1 MAFLLKDSPECAKSE
16 LELFSLPPTQTVIE
30 RGQWVEFHPLANVSD
45 GGPVE
50 FNISGSGEEY
60 LDLSQTQLYV
70 KVKIVGKDGKPLA
83 EKDKVGP
90 VNLFLHSMFSQV
102 DISLNERLIS
112 SSNNTYP
119 YRAMIEK
126 LLNHGFDVKTS
137 QLSSELFFKDTAGRM
152 NVYDPADPN
161 PNEGFTKRADLFK
174 LSAPVDMIG
183 RLHLDMFHQ
192 ERLLLNMVD
201 VKIKLIRSK
210 PEFCLLAAAENFKV
224 SLEHASLF
232 VRKVR
237 VSPGVVLGHA
247 KSLEKTT
254 AKYPVNRVICKAYS
268 IPTGNM
274 SFVQDN
280 IFTGQMPNRIVI
292 GCVDNDAFNGSYK
305 KSPFEFKHYNIN
317 FIGVYVDGQPVPHNP
332 LQPDF
337 ENQLFV
343 RAYQNLFTNAENKG
357 LYLSRSEFSQGYS
370 LFCFE
375 LSPDLCDGSHL
386 NLIRHS
392 NLRLEIKFGT
402 TLAQTVSLIV
412 YAEFENLI
420 EINKSRNI
428 LYDFGN

>member
-1 MAFLLKDSPECAKSE
+1 MAFLLQDSPECAKSE

-45 GGPVE
+45 AGPLELNV
-50 FNISGSGEEY
+50 SGSGEEY

-70 KVKIVGKDGKPLA
+70 KAKILNNDGTILKDKS
-83 EKDKVGP
+83 KVGP

-102 DISLNERLIS
+102 DISLNERLVS

-161 PNEGFTKRADLFK
+161 PNEGFKKRADLTK
-174 LSAPVDMIG
+174 LSTTVDMIG

-210 PEFCLLAAAENFKV
+210 PEFCLLGDEGPFRV

-232 VRKVR
+232 VRKVK
-237 VSPGVVLGHA
+237 VSPGVLLGHA

-254 AKYPVNRVICKAYS
+254 AKYPINRVLCKAYS
-268 IPTGNM
+268 IPAGNM

-280 IFTGQMPNRIVI
+280 IFIGQMPHRIVI
-292 GCVDNDAFNGSYK
+292 ACVDNDAFNGNYK

-317 FIGVYVDGQPVPHNP
+317 FMGVYIDGQPVPHNP
-332 LQPDF
+332 LQPNF
-337 ENQLFV
+337 EKNNFI
-343 RAYQNLFTNAENKG
+343 RAYQNLFINAENKG
-357 LYLSRSEFSQGYS
+357 LYLSRSEFSDGYS
-370 LFCFE
+370 IFLFE
-375 LSPDLCDGSHL
+375 LSADLCDGSHL
-386 NLIRHS
+386 NLIKHS

-402 TLAQTVSLIV
+402 ALSQTISLLV

-420 EINKSRNI
+420 EIYKAQNI

>member
-1 MAFLLKDSPECAKSE
+1 MAYLLQDSPECAKSE

-30 RGQWVEFHPLANVSD
+30 RGQWIEFHPLANVYD

-50 FNISGSGEEY
+50 FNVSGSGEEY
-60 LDLSQTQLYV
+60 IDLSQTQLYV
-70 KVKIVGKDGKPLA
+70 KVKILKNDGTSLDAKS
-83 EKDKVGP
+83 KVGP

-102 DISLNERLIS
+102 DISLNERLVS

-126 LLNHGFDVKTS
+126 FLNHGYDSKTS
-137 QLSSELFFKDTAGRM
+137 QLTSELFYKDTAGRM
-152 NVYDPADPN
+152 NVFDTADAE
-161 PNEGFTKRADLFK
+161 PNEGFNKRAEMFK
-174 LSAPVDMIG
+174 NSTSVDMIG

-201 VKIKLIRSK
+201 LKIKLIRSK
-210 PEFCLLAAAENFKV
+210 PEFCLLGDESEFKV

-254 AKYPVNRVICKAYS
+254 AKYPINRVLCKGYS
-268 IPTGNM
+268 IPAGNM
-274 SFVQDN
+274 SYVQDN

-292 GCVDNDAFNGSYK
+292 ACVDNDAFNGNYK

-332 LQPDF
+332 LQPIF
-337 ENQLFV
+337 EKNLFI
-343 RAYQNLFTNAENKG
+343 RAYQNLFSNTENKG
-357 LYLSRSEFSQGYS
+357 LYLSRSEFSKGYS
-370 LFCFE
+370 LFHFD

-392 NLRLEIKFGT
+392 NLRLEIKFGIP
-402 TLAQTVSLIV
+402 LAQTITLIV

-420 EINKSRNI
+420 EINKARNI